1 MAGESMDVQT
11 PLVDSLAKAETW
23 LNSNSD
29 LLVQY
34 GVNIISA
41 VLILFIGNIVAKMV
55 ANSVAKMLERKKMDK
70 AVVEFIHGIVRYTLF
85 VIVLIAALSRIGV
98 QTA

>member
-29 LLVQY
+29 LLIQY

-41 VLILFIGNIVAKMV
+41 VLILV
-55 ANSVAKMLERKKMDK
+55 
-70 AVVEFIHGIVRYTLF
+70 
-85 VIVLIAALSRIGV
+85 
-98 QTA
+98 